1 MITELILRYIYIFL
15 ADDILKHRNVK
26 LNTRFQATNLSL
38 SHGQRYY
45 FTVTAYNNA
54 GLHTTEISDGFVVDT
69 DIPVAG
75 VVYNTARYR
84 NYPAQSA
91 TDIFE
96 VSWHGFL
103 DHDSGIKSYFFAL
116 LEESDNQTF
125 IRNFT
130 SCILQTSVKLSGLN
144 LEHGRKYYGAVKAID
159 AVMHESDVIYST
171 PKLIDETPP
180 TTYVCAETAMIN
192 EIQSNSS
199 DAPKL
204 LLTTEFLAHTS
215 YTINGTVGN
224 GVRHQYIQI
233 RIAHKIGKYL
243 PLQRLHDG
251 TFQFNFNFYSDFEG
265 TYDVSLEMDFPTSH
279 ILDVFLFSCNV
290 SVASNF
296 SDAIDVKQISQT
308 LFKISLK
315 VIDPDSGVKSVC
327 IGQVD
332 G

>member
-1 MITELILRYIYIFL
+1 M
-15 ADDILKHRNVK
+15 
-26 LNTRFQATNLSL
+26 NTRFQATNLSL

-54 GLHTTEISDGFVVDT
+54 GLHTTEISDGFIVDT
-69 DIPVAG
+69 DTPVAG

-84 NYPAQSA
+84 NYPVQSA

-103 DHDSGIKSYFFAL
+103 DHDSGIKSYFLAL

-130 SCILQTSVKLSGLN
+130 RCILQTSVKLTGLN

-159 AVMHESDVIYST
+159 AVMHESDIIYST
-171 PKLIDETPP
+171 PKLIDKTPP
-180 TTYVCAETAMIN
+180 TTYICTETAMIY

-199 DAPKL
+199 DAPQ
-204 LLTTEFLAHTS
+204 LTLTNEFLAHTL
-215 YTINGTVGN
+215 YTINGTIGN
-224 GVRHQYIQI
+224 AAQHQYIQF
-233 RIAHKIGKYL
+233 RLAHKIRKYL
-243 PLQRLHDG
+243 PLQRSHGG
-251 TFQFNFNFYSDFEG
+251 TFQFDFNFYSDFEG
-265 TYDVSLEMDFPTSH
+265 IYDVTLEMDFPTSH

-290 SVASNF
+290 SVAPNF
-296 SDAIDVKQISQT
+296 SDAIDVKQISQN

-315 VIDPDSGVKSVC
+315 VIEPDSGVKSVG
-327 IGQVD
+327 IGRVD
-332 G
+332 R